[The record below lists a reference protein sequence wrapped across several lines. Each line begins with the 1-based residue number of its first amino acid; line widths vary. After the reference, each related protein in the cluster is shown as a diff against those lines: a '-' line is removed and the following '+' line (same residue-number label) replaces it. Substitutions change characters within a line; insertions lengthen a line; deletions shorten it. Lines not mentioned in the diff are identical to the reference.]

1 MRSLS
6 LIAAALSMGAGY
18 ATPPAAPS
26 TTIKRTVRRTLAAR
40 GFVPASINR
49 NTGKPHEHTR
59 EIARRERQGRPL

>member
-1 MRSLS
+1 MTNMISIILG
-6 LIAAALSMGAGY
+6 ANALN
-18 ATPPAAPS
+18 APVPRARPS
-26 TTIKRTVRRTLAAR
+26 GVKRTLAAR